1 MDSQMTMSSATEPP
15 VSEDLP
21 EALRLMRVAQRHG
34 IKVIDFAF
42 EGAKRHGVVEDWA
55 WEGGAAC
62 KGFGIGFGG
71 GAYNGPLKKYRP
83 PPKEM
88 PEDPEEEDRMVVDKP
103 HNSNSTHGQNIFSS
117 KQPVLPYR
125 PAPIFSGAGTGNGRL
140 PVVERPLNSPG
151 LPRKAPSL
159 SGSDFMKYLEERRAA
174 QTLTVNAPQHPA
186 FAGSSSSDIGFKRDR
201 SFGSSEPHPDD
212 CSPFKR
218 RVLG

>member
-1 MDSQMTMSSATEPP
+1 
-15 VSEDLP
+15 
-21 EALRLMRVAQRHG
+21 MRVAQRHG
-34 IKVIDFAF
+34 IKVMDFAF
-42 EGAKRHGVVEDWA
+42 EGAKRQGAVEDWA

-88 PEDPEEEDRMVVDKP
+88 PEDPEEDDRMVVDKP
-103 HNSNSTHGQNIFSS
+103 HNSTSTYGQNIFSS
-117 KQPVLPYR
+117 RPIPHR
-125 PAPIFSGAGTGNGRL
+125 PAPIFSGAGIGNGRP

-151 LPRKAPSL
+151 LPRMAPSL
-159 SGSDFMKYLEERRAA
+159 SGSDFIKYLEGRRAA
-174 QTLTVNAPQHPA
+174 QTLTVDAPQHTA
-186 FAGSSSSDIGFKRDR
+186 FPPSTSSSSSDISFKRDR

-212 CSPFKR
+212 CGPFKR